1 MAFSRLRRSG
11 VFIVATFVLVS
22 ACGPRYSDQDIA
34 AASQRLSHLYDLRN
48 YEIGMQEGRQW
59 QDAGPRAF
67 EPRAWF
73 VLNTA
78 RYSQSEDLS
87 DSTVAW
93 GEAMTK
99 QAPDNP
105 WAWFALAAALNNHR
119 SRGEEA
125 LAASD
130 SMMRLGSGISF
141 LRLRD
146 DVLRDQVS
154 DSAGL
159 AFLDSLAP
167 AVQKNPVLLV
177 RRGVDEFYR
186 GMASHDDS
194 LI

>member
-59 QDAGPRAF
+59 QDAGTRAF
-67 EPRAWF
+67 EPQAWF

-78 RYSQSEDLS
+78 RYSSSGDLS

-99 QAPDNP
+99 QAPDTP
-105 WAWFALAAALNNHR
+105 WAWFALAAALNNHQ
-119 SRGEEA
+119 SSNHLCFG
-125 LAASD
+125 AAPES
-130 SMMRLGSGISF
+130 SSCACGTTCCVTR
-141 LRLRD
+141 
-146 DVLRDQVS
+146 
-154 DSAGL
+154 
-159 AFLDSLAP
+159 
-167 AVQKNPVLLV
+167 
-177 RRGVDEFYR
+177 
-186 GMASHDDS
+186 
-194 LI
+194 